1 MPRLVSSTLY
11 VSISVSLSIAQQAR
25 RVCAQKL
32 ERRSSHDLS
41 TTNCPFPMLSCGPCA
56 ALKCLLQSCKQSV
69 LNVVLYWNGAHG
81 TRSHRIF
88 LTRLMICPCS
98 NASISAQLPMPV
110 IIIQIYERV
119 WKHVLVRADLE
130 VFPRSVQRYT
140 PMWSEFIRN
149 VLDVLFQSMPPMPG
163 WHRQFLRAKVANP
176 FPALIFHRVARVA
189 CMRLIAPTHDQKSFK
204 KWCVLPTCW
213 SDRMWGLLEMRR
225 RSACRMHAD
234 GKAFLGWRILERH
247 TSLTNTAHNSV
258 WRANSNKLQV
268 NCIMQLVQTITQRTN
283 GTKTAISGEKKLLH

>member
-119 WKHVLVRADLE
+119 WKHVLVRTDLSLSAE
-130 VFPRSVQRYT
+130 RPTVHTYVVWIHTKCAGCFISVNATYAWMT
-140 PMWSEFIRN
+140 SA
-149 VLDVLFQSMPPMPG
+149 VS
-163 WHRQFLRAKVANP
+163 
-176 FPALIFHRVARVA
+176 
-189 CMRLIAPTHDQKSFK
+189 
-204 KWCVLPTCW
+204 TC
-213 SDRMWGLLEMRR
+213 
-225 RSACRMHAD
+225 
-234 GKAFLGWRILERH
+234 K
-247 TSLTNTAHNSV
+247 
-258 WRANSNKLQV
+258 
-268 NCIMQLVQTITQRTN
+268 
-283 GTKTAISGEKKLLH
+283 SGESISCINISSSRTSCVHASNSSHTWSKKL